1 MALIKKPYEL
11 KVQAFIKALI
21 YGQPGIGKSTLGL
34 SAPKPLYIDCD
45 KGAHRVNPKHLTDTV
60 PVEKWEDMLEL
71 LTTDITEYETL
82 VIDTAGKMLGF
93 ASDYL
98 GRLNP
103 KNKQTDGSLTQKG
116 YGARKALFVDFFA
129 RAAALNKHIV
139 FVAHDKEDKKGELTF
154 IRPDIGG
161 SSSADLIRE
170 LDLVGYAEAI
180 GNMRTISF
188 EPTESH
194 YGKNTCGISPL
205 INLPDIS
212 KPGVPNDLLTQ
223 IFASYQKGVDDK
235 KAMGLEY
242 QELINVIGGKV
253 EAIMDAM
260 GANEVRTWATDF
272 EGHVWDSKYIAFMQ
286 VSARAKALGLIAN
299 AETKLYE
306 DAPKSTKKAA

>member
-1 MALIKKPYEL
+1 MGLIKKPFEL
-11 KVQAFIKALI
+11 KVQAFIKVLI

-45 KGAHRVNPKHLTDTV
+45 KGAHRINPKHLTDTV
-60 PVEKWEDMLEL
+60 PVAKWEDMQEL
-71 LTTDITEYETL
+71 LTTDISDYETL

-116 YGARKALFVDFFA
+116 YGARKTLFVDFFA
-129 RAAALNKHIV
+129 KAAALNKHIV
-139 FVAHDKEDKKGELTF
+139 FVAHDKEDKKGDLTF

-161 SSSADLIRE
+161 SSGADLIRE
-170 LDLVGYAEAI
+170 LDLVGYTEAI
-180 GNMRTISF
+180 GNLRTVSF

-194 YGKNTCGISPL
+194 YGKNTCGLEPL

-212 KPGVPNDLLTQ
+212 KPGISNNLLTL
-223 IFASYQKGVDDK
+223 IFESYQKGVDTK
-235 KAMGLEY
+235 KAMGLDY

-253 EAIMDAM
+253 EAIKDVKT
-260 GANEVRTWATDF
+260 ANEVLTWTMEFPA
-272 EGHVWDSKYIAFMQ
+272 HIWDSKYLSAMQ
-286 VSARAKALGLIAN
+286 IGSKAKQLGLTLNKETKTYAKAA
-299 AETKLYE
+299 
-306 DAPKSTKKAA
+306 